1 MSVLELKPDQLPLVI
16 RLQTKDQSRTERKFS
31 WLRTRKIRGRT
42 KNKFVF
48 DTRGLAI
55 YVGMTEEQVREE
67 RKSNYAKSLVPMPK

>member
-1 MSVLELKPDQLPLVI
+1 MASN
-16 RLQTKDQSRTERKFS
+16 TKNPWTN
-31 WLRTRKIRGRT
+31 